1 MNDKCFID
9 SNILVYAFDQNDT
22 IKMEKARNLLTELKH
37 NDFPLIS
44 VQTLGEFFNV
54 TTRKFGF
61 SKKIALEICDEL
73 SKMFPVCEINKNNV
87 NHAMKLSEKTGYSYW
102 DSLILSTAIDNECT
116 VVYSEDLQHK
126 QIIENIEIIN
136 PFFAAPL
143 PPAN

>member
-22 IKMEKARNLLTELKH
+22 TKMEKARILLTELKH
-37 NDFPLIS
+37 NDFLLIS

-73 SKMFPVCEINKNNV
+73 SNMFPVCEINKNNV

-116 VVYSEDLQHK
+116 VVYSEDLQNR
-126 QIIENIEIIN
+126 QIIENLKIMN
-136 PFFAAPL
+136 PFTEEI
-143 PPAN
+143 